1 MRERLSVL
9 VALAVGTA
17 LLATGAG
24 AGTQNAG
31 VRLVVTPP
39 TSLLDQPVNVEVV
52 GLHPRQTITL
62 VTETKDVLGKP
73 WRSRLAYR
81 ADQHGRVNTHGHMRL
96 LWALEP
102 IRKSAEP
109 SPFIPTVG
117 PTTVTIRAVAGKR
130 TLATGV
136 LVRRAGAH
144 VGRTDA
150 TLANEG
156 FVGAYFA
163 PGTGARG
170 PAVLQLGGAQGSY
183 GYFPAAVLAG
193 HGYPTLSLA
202 YFNEPGL
209 PTTLKE
215 VPLEYFAK
223 ALRWLAE
230 EPGVDPNRILV
241 YGVGRGAEAAL
252 LVGWAYPQLVHG
264 VIASS
269 SSADVLGGIPGP
281 SAAWTLAGN
290 PVPEG
295 PIPVWQ
301 IAGPVLAFGGGK
313 DLYYSSAYAVHEIV
327 ERAHDH
333 GRPDIAGRVYP
344 DAGAGV
350 GFAIP
355 NLPTYGRVVKL
366 GNHYIGVGG
375 TPGANVRAWAAS
387 WPLVLRFVRTM
398 PA

>member
-1 MRERLSVL
+1 MRERLSV
-9 VALAVGTA
+9 VATLAVGAT
-17 LLATGAG
+17 LLAAGAG
-24 AGTQNAG
+24 AQNAG

-39 TSLLDQPVNVEVV
+39 TSLLDQAVNVHVV
-52 GLHPRQTITL
+52 GLHPRQTITV
-62 VTETKDVLGKP
+62 VTETKDVLGKL

-117 PTTVTIRAVAGKR
+117 PTTVTIRAVAEKR
-130 TLATGV
+130 TLATGS

-144 VGRTDA
+144 VTRTDA
-150 TLANEG
+150 TLAREG

-163 PGTGARG
+163 PGTRARR

-209 PTTLKE
+209 PKTLKE
-215 VPLEYFAK
+215 IPLEYFAK
-223 ALRWLAE
+223 ALRWLGAQ
-230 EPGVDPNRILV
+230 PGVDPNRILV
-241 YGVGRGAEAAL
+241 YGVARGAEAAL
-252 LVGWAYPQLVHG
+252 LLGATYPELVHG

-269 SSADVLGGIPGP
+269 PSADVLGAYPGP
-281 SAAWTLAGN
+281 GAAWTLGGK
-290 PVPEG
+290 PVLEG

-301 IAGPVLAFGGGK
+301 IPGPVLAFGGGK
-313 DLYYSSAYAVHEIV
+313 DLYYSSAYAVHELV
-327 ERAHDH
+327 ERSAEH
-333 GRPDIAGRVYP
+333 GRHNVEVRVYP
-344 DAGAGV
+344 DAGVGV
-350 GFAIP
+350 GFGIP
-355 NLPTYGRVVKL
+355 NLPTYGRVIKL

>member
-1 MRERLSVL
+1 MRERLSIVA
-9 VALAVGTA
+9 ALAAGTA
-17 LLATGAG
+17 LLATGAS
-24 AGTQNAG
+24 AQNAD
-31 VRLVVTPP
+31 VRLVVTPR
-39 TSLLDQPVNVEVV
+39 TSLLDQAVNVEVV

-73 WRSRLAYR
+73 WRSRLTCR

-102 IRKSAEP
+102 IRKSSEP

-117 PTTVTIRAVAGKR
+117 PTTVTTRAVAGKR
-130 TLATGV
+130 TLATSSF
-136 LVRRAGAH
+136 VRRAATH
-144 VGRTDA
+144 VTRTDA

-163 PGTGARG
+163 PGTRARG
-170 PAVLQLGGAQGSY
+170 AAVLQLGGAQGSY
-183 GYFPAAVLAG
+183 GYFPAALLAG

-209 PTTLKE
+209 PNTLTE
-215 VPLEYFAK
+215 IPLEYFAK
-223 ALRWLAE
+223 ALRWLGAQ
-230 EPGVDPNRILV
+230 PGVDPNRILV

-252 LVGWAYPQLVHG
+252 LVGSAYPQLVHG

-281 SAAWTLAGN
+281 SAAWTLGGN

-333 GRPDIAGRVYP
+333 GRSDIAGLVYP

>member
-1 MRERLSVL
+1 MRERLSV
-9 VALAVGTA
+9 VATLAVGAA
-17 LLATGAG
+17 LLAAGAG
-24 AGTQNAG
+24 AQNAG

-39 TSLLDQPVNVEVV
+39 TSLLDQAVNVHVV
-52 GLHPRQTITL
+52 GLHPRQTITV
-62 VTETKDVLGKP
+62 VTETKDVLGKL

-130 TLATGV
+130 TLATGS

-144 VGRTDA
+144 VTRTDA
-150 TLANEG
+150 TLAREG
-156 FVGAYFA
+156 FVGGYFA
-163 PGTGARG
+163 PGTRARG
-170 PAVLQLGGAQGSY
+170 AAVLQLGGAQGSY

-209 PTTLKE
+209 PKTLKE
-215 VPLEYFAK
+215 IPLEYFAK
-223 ALRWLAE
+223 ALRWLAGQ
-230 EPGVDPNRILV
+230 PGVDPSRILV
-241 YGVGRGAEAAL
+241 YGVARGAEAAL
-252 LVGWAYPQLVHG
+252 LLGATYPELVHG

-269 SSADVLGGIPGP
+269 PSADVLGAYPGP
-281 SAAWTLAGN
+281 GAAWTLGGK
-290 PVPEG
+290 PVLEG

-301 IAGPVLAFGGGK
+301 IPGPVLAFGGGK
-313 DLYYSSAYAVHEIV
+313 DLYYSSAYAVHELV
-327 ERAHDH
+327 ERSAEH
-333 GRPDIAGRVYP
+333 GRHNVEVRVYP
-344 DAGAGV
+344 DAGVGV
-350 GFAIP
+350 GFGIP
-355 NLPTYGRVVKL
+355 NLPTYGRVIKL

>member
-1 MRERLSVL
+1 MRERLSV
-9 VALAVGTA
+9 VATLAVGAT
-17 LLATGAG
+17 LLAAGAG
-24 AGTQNAG
+24 AQNAG

-39 TSLLDQPVNVEVV
+39 TSLLDQAVNVHVV

-62 VTETKDVLGKP
+62 VTETKDVLGKL

-130 TLATGV
+130 TLATGS

-144 VGRTDA
+144 VTRTDA
-150 TLANEG
+150 TLAREG

-163 PGTGARG
+163 PGTRARR

-209 PTTLKE
+209 PKTLKE
-215 VPLEYFAK
+215 IPLEYFAK
-223 ALRWLAE
+223 ALRWLGAQ
-230 EPGVDPNRILV
+230 PGVDPNRILV

-252 LVGWAYPQLVHG
+252 LLGATYPELVHG

-269 SSADVLGGIPGP
+269 PSADVLGAYPGP
-281 SAAWTLAGN
+281 GAAWTLGGK
-290 PVPEG
+290 PVLEG

-301 IAGPVLAFGGGK
+301 IPGPVLAFGGGK
-313 DLYYSSAYAVHEIV
+313 DLYYSSAYAVHELV
-327 ERAHDH
+327 ERSAEH
-333 GRPDIAGRVYP
+333 GRHNVVVRVYP
-344 DAGAGV
+344 DAGVGV
-350 GFAIP
+350 GFGIP
-355 NLPTYGRVVKL
+355 NLPTYGRVIKL